1 MKIKKNTFFK
11 RVKDKLLEIDML
23 ILADVFS
30 DLISENVLKTF
41 KKFLPA
47 SFSGPYQQGVAFLIN
62 MVLLEESGWDDILY
76 QLSKMNASYIENS
89 NYLSLSQ
96 EQLRIEFEKSFVPSL
111 HGTGVTPEMLIFYH
125 YSKYDFN
132 NKNLPFLLE
141 EWKKEDNLMSREK
154 LVEEYG
160 IELQPPLTGSQTEYE
175 INQFAEENGLRNP
188 LSHEE
193 IDFIAKSFNGTY
205 NKEEKTITLKRGI
218 VYYFYLKL
226 KDIVNAE
233 SWYDSALRLI
243 YKESTI
249 FNKHVNRFLEIRKER
264 DILFDENSK
273 LRKKVKY
280 LEKEKATL
288 ISVQNSN
295 KHSDLEKENTELRK
309 KLAYAMNRVEQ
320 LENQIAILEE
330 AKQINEEIEENLPLV
345 VPSAKVEMPN
355 YGFVIV
361 SGGKWNSSSKDDV
374 ERFFTEYSIDVEFIT
389 AEDTLKKQD
398 RLSNADLI
406 IFDSSRHSHK
416 YYYKIKELNQN
427 IMHIR
432 KSNLEEIK
440 KLFTELI
447 FKE

>member
-1 MKIKKNTFFK
+1 VKIKKNTFFK
-11 RVKDKLLEIDML
+11 KVKDKLLEIDTL
-23 ILADVFS
+23 VLVDIFS
-30 DLISENVLKTF
+30 DLISESVLKSF

-47 SFSGPYQQGVAFLIN
+47 SFSGPYQNGIGYLIN
-62 MVLLEESGWDDILY
+62 KVLLEESGWDDILH

-96 EQLRIEFEKSFVPSL
+96 EQLKAEFEKSFVPSL
-111 HGTGVTPEMLIFYH
+111 HGTGLTPEMLIFYH

-132 NKNLPFLLE
+132 NKNLPFLIE
-141 EWKKEDNLMSREK
+141 EWKREDDLMRREK
-154 LVEEYG
+154 IVEKHV
-160 IELQPPLTGSQTEYE
+160 IQFQPPLAGSQTEFE
-175 INQFAEENGLRNP
+175 INQFAEENKLRN
-188 LSHEE
+188 LFSHEE

-226 KDIVNAE
+226 KDLVDAE
-233 SWYDSALRLI
+233 HWYDNALRLM
-243 YKESTI
+243 YKEIIT
-249 FNKHVNRFLEIRKER
+249 FNKNVNRLLEIRKER
-264 DILFDENSK
+264 DVLFDENSK

-288 ISVQNSN
+288 VAVQNSN

-320 LENQIAILEE
+320 LESQIASLEE
-330 AKQINEEIEENLPLV
+330 AKKINEEIVENLPLV
-345 VPSAKVEMPN
+345 IPSAAVEMPN
-355 YGFVIV
+355 YGFVVV

-374 ERFFTEYSIDVEFIT
+374 EKFFNEYSIEIEFVT

-440 KLFTELI
+440 KLFTESTV
-447 FKE
+447 KE